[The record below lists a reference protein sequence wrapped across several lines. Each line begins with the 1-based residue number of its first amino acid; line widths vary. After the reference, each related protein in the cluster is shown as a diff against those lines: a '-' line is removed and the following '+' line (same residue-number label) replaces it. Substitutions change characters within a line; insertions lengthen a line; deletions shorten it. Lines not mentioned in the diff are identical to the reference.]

1 MGKSLWKLE
10 ADYFESLPPRCKEM
24 YFEFMSYDF
33 PCINKENKWLYHE
46 IVGFYYDDC
55 HSPIEKIFNMAFDT
69 IVFSRGDT
77 IPFLSLMPQAN
88 ISVNNENFRADFLFD
103 SEDVSDGNFTCEN
116 NIKLVIE
123 CDGHEYHHATKE
135 QVKRDNIRSIAL
147 KKAGYDIIR
156 FSGTQLYQ
164 EPFKCADDTIDYI
177 LLKIGE
183 WKPIK

>member
-1 MGKSLWKLE
+1 MTKRNWKLE
-10 ADYFESLPPRCKEM
+10 ADYFNSLPQRCKEM

-33 PCINKENKWLYHE
+33 PCTDKENKWLYHE

-69 IVFSRGDT
+69 MIFSRGNT
-77 IPFLSLMPQAN
+77 VPFFSLEPQA
-88 ISVNNENFRADFLFD
+88 ILTVDGKTFRADFLFD
-103 SEDVSDGNFTCEN
+103 SEVESDGQFTCEN
-116 NIKLVIE
+116 NIKLIIE
-123 CDGHEYHHATKE
+123 CDGHDFHHATKE
-135 QVKRDNIRSIAL
+135 QVKRDNSRSLIL

-164 EPFKCADDTIDYI
+164 EPFKCANDAIDYI
-177 LLKIGE
+177 LEKIGA